1 MSAHLHQPL
10 TILDSIIKD
19 SGAPQ
24 SVDCNVFHFQQMK
37 LATGAQD
44 VQRRLIRSAE
54 TTTSKFEEETT
65 TEMEEGMT
73 TMRNPESETQADWS
87 LQR

>member
-24 SVDCNVFHFQQMK
+24 SVGDVFHFQQMK
-37 LATGAQD
+37 LATGALD

-73 TMRNPESETQADWS
+73 TTRNPESETQADWS